1 LSNYLIFDNISKS
14 FGETKALNS
23 FSVDVKEGELVTL
36 LGPSGCGKSTVLRVA
51 AGFEEPNNGD
61 VQVDGKSV
69 LGLAPNQRQMGI
81 VFQNYSLFPHLT
93 VTENLEFGM
102 RVRKVSKT
110 KRKARASELLDL
122 VRLEGLAER
131 YPHQLS
137 GGQQQ
142 RVALARALAVEP
154 SVLLLDE
161 PLSALDATV
170 RLEVREEI
178 RRIQQRSGIA
188 TLFVTH
194 DQEEALAISDRVC
207 VMNNGTVE
215 QIGSPVDIYRHPSTP
230 FVARFVGRVNDLA
243 VQVISPTDVQL
254 RDHPSHFRVAK
265 HTLPAGTARLLIRP
279 EDIQL
284 TPLVNDNTLRG
295 SVHSVHFAGATT
307 SALVAITGTPHTVR
321 VSDSTRS
328 LNCAVGDEVGLTFDM
343 ERALLTHDD

>member
-1 LSNYLIFDNISKS
+1 MSNYLIFDNISKS

-36 LGPSGCGKSTVLRVA
+36 LGPSGCGKSTALRVA

-69 LGLAPNQRQMGI
+69 LGLTPNQRQMGI

-243 VQVISPTDVQL
+243 VQVISPIDVQL

-265 HTLPAGTARLLIRP
+265 HTLPAGAARLLIRP

-284 TPLVNDNTLRG
+284 TQLVNDSTLRG